1 VLRRVP
7 LLVLFDVDGT
17 LFLTHDPLLGVA
29 TIEAI
34 ATVWGLRPKATAI
47 EGVDHAGQTA
57 LSITR
62 AILRGEGLN
71 DTEIDPGLDDWCAEA
86 SSRYLQLLVGADT
99 RAWRSPHA
107 AAGILEGIPHRAL
120 LTGNPEPVAWARMAK
135 LGLDRH
141 FTEGQ
146 GAFGCEAEERPTL
159 IGLARERAGDWPAE
173 ETVAV
178 GDTPADVAGARAAG
192 IHVVAYA
199 SGRKDRES
207 LSAADATIERMDE
220 LPTALAR
227 LSGGP

>member
-1 VLRRVP
+1 MLRRVP

-71 DTEIDPGLDDWCAEA
+71 DTEIDPGLDDWCAET

-99 RAWRSPHA
+99 RAWRSPEGA
-107 AAGILEGIPHRAL
+107 AETLERIAHKAL

-135 LGLDRH
+135 LGLDQL

-159 IGLARERAGDWPAE
+159 IVLARERAGDWPAD

-178 GDTPADVAGARAAG
+178 GDTPADIAGARAAG

-199 SGRKDRES
+199 SGRMDRES
-207 LSAADATIERMDE
+207 LSTADATIERMDE

>member
-1 VLRRVP
+1 MLRRVS

-34 ATVWGLRPKATAI
+34 ATVWGLRPKAAAV

-99 RAWRSPHA
+99 RAWRSPEGTA
-107 AAGILEGIPHRAL
+107 ETLERIAHKAL

-178 GDTPADVAGARAAG
+178 GDTPADIAGARAAG

-207 LSAADATIERMDE
+207 LSTADATIERMDE
-220 LPTALAR
+220 LPGALAR
-227 LSGGP
+227 LSGVT

>member
-99 RAWRSPHA
+99 RAWRSPQA

-135 LGLDRH
+135 LGLDRL
-141 FTEGQ
+141 FAEGQ
-146 GAFGCEAEERPTL
+146 GAFGCEAEDRPTL

-178 GDTPADVAGARAAG
+178 GDTPADIAGARAAG

-199 SGRKDRES
+199 SGRMDRES
-207 LSAADATIERMDE
+207 LSTADATIERMDE
-220 LPTALAR
+220 LPAALAR